1 MWHRAIEAIGA
12 LLLLQAIQVPSPP
25 RGYGTETAEIVVD
38 QANVLTP
45 EDEALINRIAF
56 DVKRKSGG
64 EIAVVTLPDVGQRDG
79 SDVALEI
86 GRQWGVGANAEIGQA
101 TRNAG
106 VVILLVPKETSSD
119 GQGRCR
125 IQTGRGTEGFILDAD
140 AGTICRSAT
149 PLFQQRAYSE
159 ALVLVT
165 SRVAEEFAREFG
177 FALDTTLVAPRQ
189 TYEQPTGYQ
198 VRQRGINPATLLMI
212 FVVLMFVFG
221 AMGGG
226 RGRGRRGGCGGCMP
240 IFLPFP
246 MGGGGYHRGGGWG
259 GGGFGGGFGGGG
271 FGGFGGGG
279 GFSGGGGGS
288 NW

>member
-12 LLLLQAIQVPSPP
+12 LLLLQAIQLPAPP
-25 RGYGTETAEIVVD
+25 RGYGTEAAEVVVD
-38 QANVLTP
+38 QAGVLSP
-45 EDEALINRIAF
+45 EQQARINRIAF

-64 EIAVVTLPDVGQRDG
+64 EMAIVTLPDIGQRDG

-86 GRQWGVGANAEIGQA
+86 GRQWGVGAASEIGQA

-106 VVILLVPKETSSD
+106 VVILVVPKESSSD

-140 AGTICRSAT
+140 AGSICREAV
-149 PLFQQRAYSE
+149 PYFREQRYGDG
-159 ALVLVT
+159 LVLVAT
-165 SRVAEEFAREFG
+165 RVAEEFAREFG
-177 FALDTTLVAPRQ
+177 FALDTALVIPRQ
-189 TYEQPTGYQ
+189 VQQPQAG
-198 VRQRGINPATLLMI
+198 RPSGGINPL
-212 FVVLMFVFG
+212 VLMVIFLVLMSVFG
-221 AMGGG
+221 SLGG
-226 RGRGRRGGCGGCMP
+226 RGRRRGGCGGCMP

-246 MGGGGYHRGGGWG
+246 MGGGHHRGGWG